1 MAGNAGLA
9 LRAGPKPRFKTRAV
23 KPISEK
29 GTGVVR
35 VRRERNSKLRA
46 TLHRVAKTLVLA
58 AMVCSS
64 LAIAKGA
71 TALRVGSDISYAP
84 LEFYAAGSH
93 AMTGFD
99 IDLARAIGA
108 QLGVPVAI
116 ANHRFDDL
124 LPAVTDGRFAMAI
137 SALSDTRKREK
148 AVDFIDY
155 LLAGSGMLV
164 PRGNPRHVFN
174 LGALCGLRVDVQKG
188 TSQEIALE
196 SQSRACASVHLRP
209 LDIHAFAT
217 DDQAFAYFA
226 AGKSDVHVT
235 DYPVVAY
242 LARTQGG
249 GTAYQA
255 AGKQFDVVPYGIAIA
270 KKNPAERAA
279 VTRALL
285 ALINDGTYDA
295 LLKKWGLS
303 QGALRSA
310 PLDAGTLFER

>member
-1 MAGNAGLA
+1 M
-9 LRAGPKPRFKTRAV
+9 
-23 KPISEK
+23 
-29 GTGVVR
+29 
-35 VRRERNSKLRA
+35 RA
-46 TLHRVAKTLVLA
+46 TLHRVANMLVLA
-58 AMVCSS
+58 AMICSS
-64 LAIAKGA
+64 FAIARGA
-71 TALRVGSDISYAP
+71 TPLRAGSDISYAP
-84 LEFYAAGSH
+84 LEFYTAGSH

-99 IDLARAIGA
+99 IDLVRAIGSK
-108 QLGVPVAI
+108 LGVPVTI

-124 LPAVTDGRFAMAI
+124 LPSVTDGRFDVAI

-148 AVDFIDY
+148 LVDFVDY

-196 SQSRACASVHLRP
+196 SQSRACASVHLHP
-209 LDIHAFAT
+209 LDIRAFAT

-249 GTAYQA
+249 GTKYQV
-255 AGKQFDVVPYGIAIA
+255 AGKQFDVVPYAIAVA
-270 KKNPAERAA
+270 KKNPAERAS
-279 VTRALL
+279 VTSALL

-310 PLDAGTLFER
+310 PLNAGTLFER